1 MSANPTKKKKT
12 TYFKKYDLYSD
23 ANPKDTIPV
32 KYKNAKELKA
42 TINKLER
49 LYKQGKYPHKRI
61 SQVANVLAQRT
72 RVIGDK
78 SRSSLASRYYE
89 FLKKR
94 TKVKG
99 EDKRKKLSF

>member
-1 MSANPTKKKKT
+1 MNNTPTKDKLF
-12 TYFKKYDLYSD
+12 FKNYDLYSD

-42 TINKLER
+42 TINKLEK

>member
-1 MSANPTKKKKT
+1 MSNPTGKKKNT
-12 TYFKKYDLYSD
+12 FFKNYDLYSD

-42 TINKLER
+42 TINKLEK

-78 SRSSLASRYYE
+78 SRSSLARRYYE